1 VQEVR
6 KKLSIWY
13 GSSSTSFPD
22 GTKMRLVPTFNSVLS
37 TANKLKFAS
46 CLARQAALSAG
57 LASGNTWEMATNLLL
72 DAKDPNSKKSF
83 RQVMMSIHPLA
94 SPDISLFHTID
105 RQWRSENVVTFTFRP
120 EHEPEACSFIAGL
133 IPFLRDKGHLYF
145 LKMFSPD
152 AQQRHASSTWNSSTR
167 QVTSIE
173 EEELGEF
180 LSADDN
186 LNLSDEPT
194 HERLPVSG
202 PETDNDQVAF
212 DIPEFTPANFPEMN
226 NDTDSLST
234 FHPKKS
240 DSQCNLDKVSDET
253 TIRHDSDSISKMSD
267 TAATIST
274 LKSSV
279 TDLNHSF
286 QTSFN
291 DQGEA
296 IQRLLDFLSG
306 NNSTMSSYQSE
317 AANNP
322 QTQLAGDSL
331 GGVTGHC

>member
-1 VQEVR
+1 
-6 KKLSIWY
+6 
-13 GSSSTSFPD
+13 
-22 GTKMRLVPTFNSVLS
+22 
-37 TANKLKFAS
+37 
-46 CLARQAALSAG
+46 
-57 LASGNTWEMATNLLL
+57 
-72 DAKDPNSKKSF
+72 
-83 RQVMMSIHPLA
+83 
-94 SPDISLFHTID
+94 
-105 RQWRSENVVTFTFRP
+105 
-120 EHEPEACSFIAGL
+120 
-133 IPFLRDKGHLYF
+133 
-145 LKMFSPD
+145 MFSPD

>member
-1 VQEVR
+1 
-6 KKLSIWY
+6 
-13 GSSSTSFPD
+13 
-22 GTKMRLVPTFNSVLS
+22 
-37 TANKLKFAS
+37 
-46 CLARQAALSAG
+46 
-57 LASGNTWEMATNLLL
+57 
-72 DAKDPNSKKSF
+72 
-83 RQVMMSIHPLA
+83 
-94 SPDISLFHTID
+94 
-105 RQWRSENVVTFTFRP
+105 
-120 EHEPEACSFIAGL
+120 
-133 IPFLRDKGHLYF
+133 
-145 LKMFSPD
+145 MFSPD
-152 AQQRHASSTWNSSTR
+152 AQQRHASSRWNSSTR

-180 LSADDN
+180 LSADND

-194 HERLPVSG
+194 HERLPASG

-212 DIPEFTPANFPEMN
+212 DIPKFTPANFPEMN
-226 NDTDSLST
+226 NETDSLST
-234 FHPKKS
+234 FHPKRS

-279 TDLNHSF
+279 TDLNHLF

-291 DQGEA
+291 DLCEQSKQQAKIQHQQGEA

-306 NNSTMSSYQSE
+306 NNSTMPSYQSE